1 MRTYFFLNHFFY
13 FSYTQAYMVVT
24 IKSGLLGLLS
34 GRTEKYSP
42 CHLVIM
48 TSNPDNATSILGWE
62 PWGVKLGR
70 VLREG
75 WHTPSIHPSIHSC
88 QLQQHS
94 CVEVGG
100 WRFPLC
106 VCAMLQVWGRSTWWS
121 SPSLFCRR
129 LVSLFGEV
137 SGGWDLAII
146 KFGGEKMGGLNF
158 FFFSIAVNTRAQS
171 LAELKIVINAKRLY
185 NIQLCV
191 CVVGCF
197 FGGKEGG
204 QKGGTR

>member
-1 MRTYFFLNHFFY
+1 MRTYFFLNHFLY

-42 CHLVIM
+42 YHLVIM

-62 PWGVKLGR
+62 SWGVKLGR

-75 WHTPSIHPSIHSC
+75 WHTPSIHSC

-106 VCAMLQVWGRSTWWS
+106 VCYAASLRKEHVMALTLPVLSLSCVPVWRGVWW
-121 SPSLFCRR
+121 
-129 LVSLFGEV
+129 VGFGH
-137 SGGWDLAII
+137 
-146 KFGGEKMGGLNF
+146 N
-158 FFFSIAVNTRAQS
+158 
-171 LAELKIVINAKRLY
+171 
-185 NIQLCV
+185 
-191 CVVGCF
+191 
-197 FGGKEGG
+197 
-204 QKGGTR
+204 